1 MLAPATRTRRA
12 SSRLV
17 AIALL
22 LSLVLFIGGGCTLSE
37 KEELDVGR
45 KTHAQIEKQF
55 GGKVEDPAMQQYVNS
70 VGMEMARRADRPNM
84 AWQFAVLKS
93 DQINAFAVPGG
104 YVYITRGL
112 LAKMQ
117 NEAQLAGVLGHE
129 AAHIA
134 KRHSA
139 KQVGNQR
146 VTQGLSIG
154 AGIVGGLFGV
164 GYAGDVASLAFGVA
178 NLSYGR
184 NQEKEADLT
193 GLQYMTAAGYDPHGM
208 VQTMQIL
215 QSASGKKGGGAEWLS
230 THPNPGNRVEY
241 LTAEINKN
249 YPDAKGTL
257 AADNFARGLAGQA
270 FAPAPNALPQPSIS
284 APALQ
289 PGESPR

>member
-1 MLAPATRTRRA
+1 VLAPATRTRRA

-84 AWQFAVLKS
+84 DWQFAVLKS

-139 KQVGNQR
+139 KLVGNQR

-154 AGIVGGLFGV
+154 A
-164 GYAGDVASLAFGVA
+164 
-178 NLSYGR
+178 
-184 NQEKEADLT
+184 
-193 GLQYMTAAGYDPHGM
+193 
-208 VQTMQIL
+208 
-215 QSASGKKGGGAEWLS
+215 
-230 THPNPGNRVEY
+230 
-241 LTAEINKN
+241 
-249 YPDAKGTL
+249 
-257 AADNFARGLAGQA
+257 
-270 FAPAPNALPQPSIS
+270 
-284 APALQ
+284 
-289 PGESPR
+289 